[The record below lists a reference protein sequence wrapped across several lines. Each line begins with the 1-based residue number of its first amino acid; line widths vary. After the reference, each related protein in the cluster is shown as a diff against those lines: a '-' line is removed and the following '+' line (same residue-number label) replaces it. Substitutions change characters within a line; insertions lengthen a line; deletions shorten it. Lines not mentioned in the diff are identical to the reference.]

1 VLLYH
6 RDIQPFTAEGGPG
19 ASIGDEHRRQRER
32 CCNEPDVIEVKR
44 RGCKLVGT
52 LTAVIFC
59 AGLALTALAI
69 KSDLLPVWGIA
80 AIGGAV
86 GGAARAILFL
96 SFDD

>member
-1 VLLYH
+1 
-6 RDIQPFTAEGGPG
+6 
-19 ASIGDEHRRQRER
+19 
-32 CCNEPDVIEVKR
+32 
-44 RGCKLVGT
+44 